1 MAGRVRDFTIC
12 VALLACV
19 RNEGSGQPKPEPK
32 PQPEAE
38 QQYSEDF
45 ELPWQEPVPL
55 LLITDPATLLAL
67 ERDHGL
73 GLAALLH
80 GGEAVAT
87 ADYGPGPLQAIAQS
101 LAARVAA
108 DKAEDPSHTGVGMRF
123 VHRQFD
129 VNWLSSPDTR
139 FELIGV
145 VNRMDRQ
152 VFAPESF
159 GETRL
164 IYRLAYTRTQ
174 QGMTVDSRLPMTI
187 NVVFWQRGVLTE
199 ERPTGDEDARRA
211 VQRRWQADPKLGGV
225 ELAAWLREDGHALAP
240 ANLDAARLKS
250 VEIDVQTERW
260 PSTIRP
266 DMAGHAEYLL
276 QVFRLEQ
283 DTWQAS
289 PLENTPDLALLER
302 DGRARAEL
310 LDWLRAPEQRVALDQ
325 GTLLVPDRF
334 LATAA
339 TSVTPR
345 GFARLAN
352 RPWSRAFTV
361 ADFADYEFEDM
372 QTVRSPA
379 GLLRRLDGLSCQGC
393 HESRSIAGFH
403 LLGAERDPDKTVDAL
418 AVFSSP
424 HLQGELERR
433 QTWHMASLDR
443 NPYEFTERRPF
454 AEHERNRGAWGTHCG
469 LGDPSFA
476 EWTCADGLV
485 CTKLSDPELGTCL
498 EPGPA
503 LAGGVCEVGEM
514 KARGDYHEDRI
525 RNAEE
530 QPCADGG
537 VCNDNRVGFPEGMC
551 AFACGSSDGGPE
563 SACGVIPNL
572 RSFNDCLAARRP
584 FGQCIAE
591 TANPAGM
598 RSCSV
603 DAPCRDDYICARSGS
618 DAGVCLPPYFLFQLR
633 VDGHPS

>member
-1 MAGRVRDFTIC
+1 MIS
-12 VALLACV
+12 CV
-19 RNEGSGQPKPEPK
+19 RTEVAGEGQTAPVSAHASDPDKRDSVS
-32 PQPEAE
+32 ATVR
-38 QQYSEDF
+38 
-45 ELPWQEPVPL
+45 ELVEGPVPL
-55 LLITDPATLLAL
+55 LLISDPSTLVAL
-67 ERDHGL
+67 EREHGL

-80 GGEAVAT
+80 GGEATAT

-101 LAARVAA
+101 LAARLAA
-108 DKAEDPSHTGVGMRF
+108 DRAEDPKHTGVGMRF

-129 VNWLSSPDTR
+129 LGWLSSPDTR

-174 QGMTVDSRLPMTI
+174 QGMSVDSRLPMTI
-187 NVVFWQRGVLTE
+187 NVVYWQRGA
-199 ERPTGDEDARRA
+199 GDRTQMQA
-211 VQRRWQADPKLGGV
+211 RWQADAGLSGA
-225 ELAAWLREDGHALAP
+225 ELAAWLRADGHALAP
-240 ANLDAARLKS
+240 AQLDASLLKS

-276 QVFRLEQ
+276 QVFRREG
-283 DTWQAS
+283 DTWKAS
-289 PLENTPDLALLER
+289 PLENTPDVERLSRDAAARAALL
-302 DGRARAEL
+302 A
-310 LDWLRAPEQRVALDQ
+310 WLRAPEQREALDQ
-325 GTLLVPDRF
+325 GTLVVPDQY
-334 LATAA
+334 LTTAA

-352 RPWSRAFTV
+352 RPWSRVFT
-361 ADFADYEFEDM
+361 AEDFADYEFDAM
-372 QTVRSPA
+372 TTVRSPA
-379 GLLRRLDGLSCQGC
+379 ALLRRLDGLSCQGC

-403 LLGAERDPDKTVDAL
+403 LLGAERDPDKGVDAL

-424 HLQGELERR
+424 HLEGELERR
-433 QTWHMASLDR
+433 RAWHTAILREQAAS
-443 NPYEFTERRPF
+443 EMRPLS
-454 AEHERNRGAWGTHCG
+454 EHERNRGAWGTHCG
-469 LGDPSFA
+469 LGDPGFA
-476 EWTCADGLV
+476 DWTCNDGLV

-498 EPGPA
+498 ESGPA

-514 KARGDYHEDRI
+514 KVSADHHRDRI
-525 RNAEE
+525 RDVEE
-530 QPCADGG
+530 RACAPGG

-551 AFACGSSDGGPE
+551 AFSCGSGMGGFD

-584 FGQCIAE
+584 FAQCIAE

>member
-1 MAGRVRDFTIC
+1 VRSEGAG
-12 VALLACV
+12 
-19 RNEGSGQPKPEPK
+19 EPEPT
-32 PQPEAE
+32 PTPTVVSASDSDSAGSVPETAR
-38 QQYSEDF
+38 
-45 ELPWQEPVPL
+45 ELIEGPAPL
-55 LLITDPATLLAL
+55 LLISDPVTLLAL

-73 GLAALLH
+73 GFSALLH
-80 GGEAVAT
+80 GRWGVAT

-129 VNWLSSPDTR
+129 PAWLASADTR

-187 NVVFWQRGVLTE
+187 NVVYWQRGGAN
-199 ERPTGDEDARRA
+199 RQDIQA
-211 VQRRWQADPKLGGV
+211 RWQAESELRGA
-225 ELAAWLREDGHALAP
+225 ELAAWLRADGHALAP
-240 ANLDAARLKS
+240 AQLDAGLLKS

-283 DTWQAS
+283 GKWRAT

-302 DGRARAEL
+302 DGKARAAL
-310 LDWLRAPEQRVALDQ
+310 LDWLRAPEQRAALDQ
-325 GTLLVPDRF
+325 GTLVVPERF
-334 LATAA
+334 LATSA

-352 RPWSRAFTV
+352 RPWSRVFTA
-361 ADFADYEFEDM
+361 ADFGEYEFEGM
-372 QTVRSPA
+372 TTVRSPA
-379 GLLRRLDGLSCQGC
+379 ALLRRLDGLSCQGC

-403 LLGAERDPDKTVDAL
+403 LLGAERDPNKTVDAL

-424 HLQGELERR
+424 HLEGELERR
-433 QTWHMASLDR
+433 GAWHMAVLHEQATD
-443 NPYEFTERRPF
+443 ETRPF

-469 LGDPSFA
+469 LGDPGFA
-476 EWTCADGLV
+476 AWTCADGLV

-503 LAGGVCEVGEM
+503 LVGGACEVGEM
-514 KARGDYHEDRI
+514 KARADYHEDRI

-530 QPCADGG
+530 RPCADGG

-551 AFACGSSDGGPE
+551 AFACGSSAGGPK

-584 FGQCIAE
+584 FAQCIAE
-591 TANPAGM
+591 AGNPAGM

-603 DAPCRDDYICARSGS
+603 AEPCRDDYICARSGS

>member
-1 MAGRVRDFTIC
+1 VLARIRLLSICAVVLGCVQTEVAG
-12 VALLACV
+12 
-19 RNEGSGQPKPEPK
+19 
-32 PQPEAE
+32 
-38 QQYSEDF
+38 
-45 ELPWQEPVPL
+45 EPVPPPASPHASEREKPDSVPEAVREL
-55 LLITDPATLLAL
+55 VEGPVPRLLISEPATLLAL
-67 ERDHGL
+67 EREHGL

-87 ADYGPGPLQAIAQS
+87 ADYGDGPLQAIAQS

-108 DKAEDPSHTGVGMRF
+108 DRAEDPKHTGVGMRY

-129 VNWLSSPDTR
+129 LGWLASPDTR

-152 VFAPESF
+152 VFNPENF

-174 QGMTVDSRLPMTI
+174 QGVTVDSRLPMTI
-187 NVVFWQRGVLTE
+187 NVVYWQRG
-199 ERPTGDEDARRA
+199 GEDRQAI
-211 VQRRWQADPKLGGV
+211 QTRWQADSELSGA
-225 ELAAWLREDGHALAP
+225 ELAAWLRADGHALAP
-240 ANLDAARLKS
+240 AQLDPALLKS

-276 QVFRLEQ
+276 QVFRRDASGE
-283 DTWQAS
+283 WKPS
-289 PLENTPDLALLER
+289 PLENTPDVALLQRDGKARAALLEWLQAPAQR
-302 DGRARAEL
+302 D
-310 LDWLRAPEQRVALDQ
+310 ALEQ
-325 GTLLVPDRF
+325 GTLLVPEQF

-352 RPWSRAFTV
+352 RPWSRVFTSE
-361 ADFADYEFEDM
+361 DFAGYDFEGLT
-372 QTVRSPA
+372 TVRSPA

-403 LLGAERDPDKTVDAL
+403 LLGGERDPDKGVDAL
-418 AVFSSP
+418 AVFTSP
-424 HLQGELERR
+424 HFEGELERR
-433 QTWHMASLDR
+433 RAWHTAVSQGQSVS
-443 NPYEFTERRPF
+443 EARPF

-476 EWTCADGLV
+476 AWTCNDGLT

-498 EPGPA
+498 ESGPA
-503 LAGGVCEVGEM
+503 LAGGVCEVGAV
-514 KARGDYHEDRI
+514 KASTDHHKDRI
-525 RNAEE
+525 RDLE
-530 QPCADGG
+530 QRACADGG

-551 AFACGSSDGGPE
+551 AFGCMGTGGPE

-584 FGQCIAE
+584 FAQCIAE

>member
-1 MAGRVRDFTIC
+1 MTKGARALSIC
-12 VALLACV
+12 AVMLACV
-19 RNEGSGQPKPEPK
+19 RTEVAGELEPERVHASDPNKADSVPDSVHEQVEGP
-32 PQPEAE
+32 A
-38 QQYSEDF
+38 
-45 ELPWQEPVPL
+45 PL
-55 LLITDPATLLAL
+55 LLITDPATLVTL
-67 ERDHGL
+67 EREHGL

-87 ADYGPGPLQAIAQS
+87 ADYGRGPLQAIAQS
-101 LAARVAA
+101 LAARTAA
-108 DKAEDPSHTGVGMRF
+108 DRAEDARHTGVGLRF

-129 VNWLSSPDTR
+129 LAWLASPDTR

-152 VFAPESF
+152 VFASESF

-174 QGMTVDSRLPMTI
+174 QGMSVDSRLPMTI
-187 NVVFWQRGVLTE
+187 NVVYWQRG
-199 ERPTGDEDARRA
+199 GEDRRA
-211 VQRRWQADPKLGGV
+211 TQARWQADAKLTGV
-225 ELAAWLREDGHALAP
+225 ELAAWLRAEGHALAP
-240 ANLDAARLKS
+240 AQLDDALLKS
-250 VEIDVQTERW
+250 VEIDVQSERW

-276 QVFRLEQ
+276 QVFRREG
-283 DTWQAS
+283 DSWRPS
-289 PLENTPDLALLER
+289 PLENTPDVSLLSRDAEARAALLE
-302 DGRARAEL
+302 
-310 LDWLRAPEQRVALDQ
+310 WLRAPAQREALDQ
-325 GTLLVPDRF
+325 GTLVVPERF

-352 RPWSRAFTV
+352 RPWSRVFATE
-361 ADFADYEFEDM
+361 DFADYEFEGLT
-372 QTVRSPA
+372 TVRSPA
-379 GLLRRLDGLSCQGC
+379 ALLRRLDGLSCQGC

-403 LLGAERDPDKTVDAL
+403 LLGAERDPDKPVDAL

-424 HLQGELERR
+424 HLEGELERR
-433 QTWHMASLDR
+433 QAWHTAVLR
-443 NPYEFTERRPF
+443 EQPTTEARPL
-454 AEHERNRGAWGTHCG
+454 AEHERKRGAWGTHCG
-469 LGDPSFA
+469 LGDPGFS
-476 EWTCADGLV
+476 EWTCDDGLV

-498 EPGPA
+498 ESGPA
-503 LAGGVCEVGEM
+503 LAGGVCEVGEI
-514 KARGDYHEDRI
+514 KARDDHHKDRI
-525 RNAEE
+525 RNVE
-530 QPCADGG
+530 QRPCAAGG

-551 AFACGSSDGGPE
+551 AFACGSPSGGPE
-563 SACGVIPNL
+563 SECGVIPNL

-584 FGQCIAE
+584 FAQCIAE